1 MSDDQN
7 NDDLMKGQT
16 GMQAEWSRVVG
27 NPDNL
32 IVSDVL
38 RSALPD
44 EYTSGEN
51 TSRMLELAV
60 KIGELEIVAPLT
72 RMDMSKRAW
81 LCQMSVDASDAAVIL
96 SYTLDEICSAK
107 VELKDKG
114 NTINTFE
121 TGANGDLALSV
132 DTDGRTYFI
141 TLTCEKN
148 LENSDGSK

>member
-1 MSDDQN
+1 MSDEQN
-7 NDDLMKGQT
+7 NDDVP
-16 GMQAEWSRVVG
+16 GMQAEWSRIAG

-38 RSALPD
+38 RAALPD
-44 EYTSGEN
+44 EYTTGEN
-51 TSRMLELAV
+51 TSSILELSIE
-60 KIGELEIVAPLT
+60 IGDLEIVAPLT

-114 NTINTFE
+114 NTINAFE
-121 TGANGDLALSV
+121 AGPNGDLALSV

-148 LENSDGSK
+148 LEDSNESK